1 MTMKKIAF
9 ISIAALLIACQ
20 QPADNSALA
29 QMVAKAKRDTANKP
43 KTEVHVNKK
52 YDDKGNL
59 LRYDSSYSYHY
70 VSPGG
75 KLQNIE
81 TDTLFRHFKSYYL
94 SNYDTMFNNN
104 FGSIFLNDSLFKY
117 DFMQPDYFLKRYEL
131 NSKRFE
137 QMARDMDSIKTQ
149 YLRQGYPQGEMK
161 KKGK

>member
-1 MTMKKIAF
+1 MKKIAF
-9 ISIAALLIACQ
+9 ILCMSFFMACKDKPNKTIAQHTAK
-20 QPADNSALA
+20 PTADSA
-29 QMVAKAKRDTANKP
+29 NP

-59 LRYDSSYSYHY
+59 VRFDSTYSYHY

-75 KLQNIE
+75 KQSTVE

-94 SNYDTMFNNN
+94 KNYDTMLQNN

-117 DFMQPDYFLKRYEL
+117 DFMQPDYF
-131 NSKRFE
+131 SKRFELNRQRLE

-149 YLRQGYPQGEMK
+149 YLKQDYPRGEMK
-161 KKGK
+161 KK